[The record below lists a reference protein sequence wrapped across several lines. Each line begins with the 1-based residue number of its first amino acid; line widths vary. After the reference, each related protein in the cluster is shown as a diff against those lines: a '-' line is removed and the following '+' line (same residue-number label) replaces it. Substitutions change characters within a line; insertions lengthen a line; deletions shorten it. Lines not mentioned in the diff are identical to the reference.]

1 MNYDY
6 IIILVGFTLFLG
18 GGLKWDSLRV
28 HISKFKYMQS
38 LYYKYYFANNLVA
51 VFHTVFHIG
60 NTHKSII
67 TE

>member
-6 IIILVGFTLFLG
+6 IIKLIGFTLWGG

-38 LYYKYYFANNLVA
+38 FYHKYYFANNLVA
-51 VFHTVFHIG
+51 VFHTIFHIG